1 MPLIKRLVFI
11 LLLGTLTSY
20 GQKSIK
26 NWPPEIKSD
35 TSYVYKKIN
44 DLYSDSYSQNGFN
57 FGSTYDFSF
66 LPIRIDYV
74 FYSKL
79 IKMNLHKIHNVKFS
93 DHKPISVF
101 FNI

>member
-1 MPLIKRLVFI
+1 MKKSPYSLILAI
-11 LLLGTLTSY
+11 DLNNTSD
-20 GQKSIK
+20 SF
-26 NWPPEIKSD
+26 
-35 TSYVYKKIN
+35 VYKKIN

-79 IKMNLHKIHNVKFS
+79 IKMNLFEIKIFSSIPLKVLLSQILVKF
-93 DHKPISVF
+93 VLTYT
-101 FNI
+101 FNNIFV